1 MFAIVHANSFLGG
14 IGVMRRVQRGV
25 RFTVARKRLIG
36 LEYLPDVARRV
47 ATDGRVAG
55 QRSAPW
61 RRASS
66 SSAT

>member
-1 MFAIVHANSFLGG
+1 
-14 IGVMRRVQRGV
+14 MRRVQRGV